1 MTTPNKIRTSALTL
15 DAMMEA
21 FEHCY
26 MSVLEIGECEPDLR
40 EKGCYAFYGIRDML
54 GILTKEMEEL
64 AGHMEVCD
72 VVRTIAKAEAEERRA
87 KR

>member
-26 MSVLEIGECEPDLR
+26 MSVIDMGEGDPELR
-40 EKGCYAFYGIRDML
+40 EKGCYAFYGLRDML

-72 VVRTIAKAEAEERRA
+72 IVLATRIARGEV

>member
-26 MSVLEIGECEPDLR
+26 MSVLDIGECEPDLR
-40 EKGCYAFYGIRDML
+40 EKGCYAFYGLRDML

-64 AGHMEVCD
+64 AGHMEVRD
-72 VVRTIAKAEAEERRA
+72 IVLASRIARGEA
-87 KR
+87 K

>member
-1 MTTPNKIRTSALTL
+1 MTTPRKIRNSALTL

-26 MSVLEIGECEPDLR
+26 MSVIDIGECETELR
-40 EKGCYAFYGIRDML
+40 EKGCYAFYGLRDML
-54 GILTKEMEEL
+54 GILVKEMDEL

-72 VVRTIAKAEAEERRA
+72 VVLASRITRGEA